1 MNGLKIL
8 NDTQGHAAGD
18 EVLRL
23 VASRLSEEFGTDNV
37 FREGGDEFVVMLR
50 GIGYDEFAKW
60 QEDLLARL
68 AKERRQVVSM
78 GFEWRAHPHGV
89 AEAIRSADMR
99 MYRAKAAHYCQL
111 GLR

>member
-1 MNGLKIL
+1 
-8 NDTQGHAAGD
+8 
-18 EVLRL
+18 
-23 VASRLSEEFGTDNV
+23 
-37 FREGGDEFVVMLR
+37 MLR

-78 GFEWRAHPHGV
+78 GFEWCAHPHGV

-99 MYRAKAAHYCQL
+99 IYRAKAAHCCQL

>member
-1 MNGLKIL
+1 
-8 NDTQGHAAGD
+8 
-18 EVLRL
+18 
-23 VASRLSEEFGTDNV
+23 
-37 FREGGDEFVVMLR
+37 MLR

-78 GFEWRAHPHGV
+78 GFEWCAHPHGV

-99 MYRAKAAHYCQL
+99 M
-111 GLR
+111 